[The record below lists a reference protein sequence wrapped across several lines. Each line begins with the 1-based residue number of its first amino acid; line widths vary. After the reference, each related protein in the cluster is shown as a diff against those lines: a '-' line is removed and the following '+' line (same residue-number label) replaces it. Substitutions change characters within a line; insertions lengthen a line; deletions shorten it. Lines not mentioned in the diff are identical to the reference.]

1 MSKIH
6 PSEIASFTRFFY
18 RVSDVATIK
27 RHLSNISDINLP
39 VDVHQNRLLH
49 KAALYGAVNVAK
61 GLIEYRANIYVQN
74 DKGEL
79 PIHFAIYGGNVKIV
93 ELLIDHGQDVNSLLG
108 GLPLNLAVILERIE
122 IIKVLLEKGAKM
134 DLRDDGGS
142 TALESAKYKARSR
155 KNTEIYEILKKAAN
169 ANHEKFKVK
178 TTEFENC
185 VICEDERNGD
195 LFALIPC
202 LHANLCQNCCKKIL
216 NDNNPKCPTCRI
228 DVSRFQK
235 VFY

>member
-1 MSKIH
+1 MSKLH
-6 PSEIASFTRFFY
+6 PSEIVPFY
-18 RVSDVATIK
+18 EFCRVSDSGTIK
-27 RHLSNISDINLP
+27 KFLSNVSDVNLP
-39 VDVHQNRLLH
+39 ADVYQNRLLH
-49 KAALYGAVNVAK
+49 KAASYGAVEVAK
-61 GLIEYRANIYVQN
+61 CLIENGADFYVQN
-74 DKGEL
+74 DTGYL
-79 PIHFAIYGGNVKIV
+79 PIHCAILQGKAKIV
-93 ELLIDHGQDVNSLLG
+93 ELLIKHGQDVNSLLG
-108 GLPLNLAVILERIE
+108 GLPLNLAVILEQIE
-122 IIKVLLEKGAKM
+122 IVKVLLEKGAKM
-134 DLRDDGGS
+134 DLRNGRGPFCP
-142 TALESAKYKARSR
+142 TVWESARMLGNTEVCEIMKKAR
-155 KNTEIYEILKKAAN
+155 KVKQQKP
-169 ANHEKFKVK
+169 KVK

>member
-18 RVSDVATIK
+18 RVSDLATIK
-27 RHLSNISDINLP
+27 RNLSNISDINLP

-134 DLRDDGGS
+134 DLRNGRGPFCP
-142 TALESAKYKARSR
+142 TAWESARMLG
-155 KNTEIYEILKKAAN
+155 NTEICEIMKKAR
-169 ANHEKFKVK
+169 KVKQQKPKVK